1 MKRLIFI
8 TIMFVGVTALAQLKE
23 NTGLGQV
30 LKRHSMRRVEKPVET
45 RVENDVVFSEYS
57 DGTIKTNAV
66 SVFVTSEK
74 VKTQVNSLVEDQKT
88 LKAAKELIQRMR
100 LQQEDVKNLSD
111 SEIIKVADD
120 VLETSGKDTLA
131 AGVIGALIGAAAA
144 GGAVAIGRSDDKE
157 DGKDDGKEIGGR
169 A

>member
-45 RVENDVVFSEYS
+45 RVEDGVIVREYAN
-57 DGTIKTNAV
+57 GTIETSAV

-144 GGAVAIGRSDDKE
+144 GGAAVI
-157 DGKDDGKEIGGR
+157 GKDKGKEKEVGDERKAG
-169 A
+169 

>member
-144 GGAVAIGRSDDKE
+144 AGGGAVIGKNKE
-157 DGKDDGKEIGGR
+157 KKGGLNEKQHG
-169 A
+169 

>member
-1 MKRLIFI
+1 MKRLILGLVLFACA
-8 TIMFVGVTALAQLKE
+8 GAPAQTLE
-23 NTGLGQV
+23 QV
-30 LKRHSMRRVEKPVET
+30 MKRHQMRKVEKPVEV

-66 SVFVTSEK
+66 SVFATSDK

-120 VLETSGKDTLA
+120 VLETSGKDTVA

-144 GGAVAIGRSDDKE
+144 AGGGAVIGKNKE
-157 DGKDDGKEIGGR
+157 KKGGLNEKQHG
-169 A
+169 